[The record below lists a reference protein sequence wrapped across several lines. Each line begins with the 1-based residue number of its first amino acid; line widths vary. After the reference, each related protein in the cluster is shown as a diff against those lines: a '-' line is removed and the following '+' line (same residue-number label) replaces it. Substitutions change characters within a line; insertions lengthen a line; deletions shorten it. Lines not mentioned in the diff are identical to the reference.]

1 MLGKYLQ
8 VFKLPVNLSY
18 LKSSAQEKPIPP
30 PVVAPLVTQSLVP
43 PPPPAPEPE
52 TELQEQSR
60 EELTTVQP
68 PVWDDEPQVQVPTS
82 LRTDSWGQS
91 EESSAIPQPYE
102 EPSLASEP
110 EVPPVPSALPVQLHN
125 NQKSETVQSLAP
137 AKSATP
143 SSVGKPTSAA
153 HRNNARF
160 KTSDQPVVMPTSS
173 FGTVIDKIGMQFGSV
188 SLEGDDVP
196 DASRYTVSIDIAQ
209 TSLMS
214 FLSFQS

>member
-1 MLGKYLQ
+1 MLR
-8 VFKLPVNLSY
+8 VNLLYS
-18 LKSSAQEKPIPP
+18 KSSAQEKPIPP
-30 PVVAPLVTQSLVP
+30 PVVAPVVTQSFV

-82 LRTDSWGQS
+82 LRTDSWGHS

-102 EPSLASEP
+102 EPSLAPEP
-110 EVPPVPSALPVQLHN
+110 EIPPAPSALPVQLHN
-125 NQKSETVQSLAP
+125 NQKSDTAHSLAP
-137 AKSATP
+137 AKPATP

-173 FGTVIDKIGMQFGSV
+173 FGTVMDKIGMQFGSV

-196 DASRYTVSIDIAQ
+196 ESSRYAVSIGIAQ